1 MVKILGIVALTVLTL
16 VSLAQAGGVS
26 LGAKLGLADPEDLDT
41 ALDLGVLIRG
51 KLSPVWRVEGS
62 LEYWGVNHWRDV
74 SLNGTAAYEI
84 PVHGTVKPY
93 LGFGTGA
100 HIQSWSFHEMWWHDH
115 YWVDHSES
123 RTFLG
128 LHLLGGADFD
138 LSPQTKI
145 ITELKYAIIPDDAG
159 LDALTITGG
168 VAFKLK

>member
-1 MVKILGIVALTVLTL
+1 MTRMLGVMLFAILLFAPLTR
-16 VSLAQAGGVS
+16 AGDVS

-51 KLSPVWRVEGS
+51 KLTPAWRVEGS
-62 LEYWGVNHWRDV
+62 LEYWGVNHWKDV
-74 SLNGTAAYEI
+74 SLNGAAAYEI
-84 PVHGTVKPY
+84 PVSGTVKPY

-100 HIQSWSFHEMWWHDH
+100 HIQSWSFHEMWWHDY

-168 VAFKLK
+168 VAIKLR

>member
-1 MVKILGIVALTVLTL
+1 MVKTLGIVALTVLTL

-51 KLSPVWRVEGS
+51 KLSTVWRVEGS

-74 SLNGTAAYEI
+74 SLNGAAAYEI
-84 PVHGTVKPY
+84 PISGTVKPY